1 MFFCFYFSR
10 YAVLLINIPRP
21 FNTIQGGS
29 VGKGTAVKKKADIDC
44 VVFLNNVKTMKE
56 HKLKLQETKK
66 ELESCLRKSRYKA
79 QITFEKQTPFAVKFK
94 FRLDLSREFDVD
106 LLPTFTT
113 DQSQGKIGF

>member
-1 MFFCFYFSR
+1 M
-10 YAVLLINIPRP
+10 
-21 FNTIQGGS
+21 
-29 VGKGTAVKKKADIDC
+29 GKGTAVKKKADIDC

-113 DQSQGKIGF
+113 DQSLGKIGF